1 MNTVEK
7 ENQTCLSLFVDSCKA
22 LDFSRDDRREI
33 YNAMSTNDECEFLSD
48 REYKKDFSVDLEE
61 GEYRFIDINAI
72 DEIQCEELASDPYLL
87 GCFNSNFLASCT
99 GWPEFLIAAAQE
111 GEQFEAI
118 GNSIIEDRRC
128 LVAEVQDVYRRADG
142 YGHHF
147 AHYDFEELHLSLFGT
162 IYYVFRTN

>member
-7 ENQTCLSLFVDSCKA
+7 ENQTWLSLFVDSCKA

-33 YNAMSTNDECEFLSD
+33 YNASVMCASSSGD

-61 GEYRFIDINAI
+61 GEYRFININAI
-72 DEIQCEELASDPYLL
+72 DEIQCEELASDPYTL

-128 LVAEVQDVYRRADG
+128 LVVEIQDEYRRVDG

-147 AHYDFEELHLSLFGT
+147 AHYDFEELHLSLWGT
-162 IYYVFRTN
+162 MYYVFRTN